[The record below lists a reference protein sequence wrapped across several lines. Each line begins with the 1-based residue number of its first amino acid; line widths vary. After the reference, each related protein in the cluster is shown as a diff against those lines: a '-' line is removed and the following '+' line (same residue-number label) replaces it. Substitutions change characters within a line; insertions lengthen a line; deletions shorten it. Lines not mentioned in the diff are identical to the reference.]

1 MEIMYHSQTQE
12 NRLDFYHH
20 TFNFCEIELRYL
32 AKNEIGKKKK
42 KKEQTRSRLIK
53 IYSGWEVFVLS

>member
-42 KKEQTRSRLIK
+42 KKNKPEAD
-53 IYSGWEVFVLS
+53 